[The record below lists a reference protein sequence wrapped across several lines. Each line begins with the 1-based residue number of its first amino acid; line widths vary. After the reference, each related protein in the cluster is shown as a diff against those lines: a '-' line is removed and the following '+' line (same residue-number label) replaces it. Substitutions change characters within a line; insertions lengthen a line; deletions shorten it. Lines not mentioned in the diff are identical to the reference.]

1 MAQQDTKR
9 GPDTTNVGRE
19 QRGMVGTADQRI
31 NAENRS
37 PDEMK
42 YEVAQRGS
50 QTDAH
55 GNGARES
62 KPETGTQKKQTSG
75 YGNREDRENP
85 AAGLQQSGEKQSHEL
100 PGEGTR
106 VGDGE
111 SKKTQAMSQNGAA
124 IRPGVD
130 RPSR

>member
-1 MAQQDTKR
+1 MAQQDKR

-31 NAENRS
+31 NPENRS

-50 QTDAH
+50 ATDAH
-55 GNGARES
+55 ANASRET
-62 KPETGTQKKQTSG
+62 KPEAGAQKKQTSG

-85 AAGLQQSGEKQSHEL
+85 AAGLKQSGEKQSHEL

-111 SKKTQAMSQNGAA
+111 SKKIHADSQNGAA
-124 IRPGVD
+124 IRPFAD